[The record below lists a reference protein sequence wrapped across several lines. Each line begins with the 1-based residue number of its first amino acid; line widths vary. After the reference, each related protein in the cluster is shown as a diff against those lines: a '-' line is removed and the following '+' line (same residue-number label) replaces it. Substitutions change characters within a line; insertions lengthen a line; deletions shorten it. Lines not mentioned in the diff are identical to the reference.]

1 MDYYVEGF
9 KQILKSKIDEIT
21 LAENQCSVANELYEY
36 LVGIIGPELSTEDEN
51 CLHDI
56 ALVIIAQ
63 SSGQIPHNKSLL
75 VTSEKVLQKIDF
87 FRRAFKLKLIPV
99 DKYVS
104 KYL

>member
-9 KQILKSKIDEIT
+9 KQILNSKTDEVT
-21 LAENQCSVANELYEY
+21 LVENQLPVANELYEY

-51 CLHDI
+51 CLRDI

-63 SSGQIPHNKSLL
+63 SSDQIPHNKSLL
-75 VTSEKVLQKIDF
+75 ITSEKVLQKIDF
-87 FRRAFKLKLIPV
+87 FRRAFKLKLISI